1 VPEALVR
8 AHVQRYSRGKT
19 PDFSHD
25 RHQLILVSAGA
36 LAISSRDARWIVPT
50 GHGGWI
56 PARTRCSLEPAGATL
71 AAVLYLRP
79 DVVRGMEPACQVLA
93 IPAFLSAIVEHLVG
107 IESLPSDRT
116 GRRLAGVLADQI
128 AAAARIDL
136 RLPSPR
142 HPRATQVSELLMA
155 DPSDTPS
162 LEALGQELSVS
173 ARTLARHFVA
183 DTGLTLGQW
192 RLQFRL
198 THALTLVAS
207 GRAVKDV
214 AFEVGYESP
223 SAFVA
228 AFKRALGTTPG
239 KMFKN
244 SSRKHGNTEAPN
256 KI

>member
-8 AHVQRYSRGKT
+8 AHLQRYSRGRT

-25 RHQLILVSAGA
+25 RHQLISVSSGA

-50 GHGGWI
+50 GHAAWI
-56 PARTRCSLEPAGATL
+56 PARTRCSLEPAGATQ
-71 AAVLYLRP
+71 ATVLYIKP
-79 DVVRGMEPACQVLA
+79 EVVRWMEPACQVLA
-93 IPAFLSAIVEHLVG
+93 IPAFLAAIVEHMVG
-107 IESLPSDRT
+107 IEWLPSDRS

-128 AAAARIDL
+128 ATAGRVDL

-142 HPRATQVSELLMA
+142 HARTMQVSELLMA

-162 LEALGQELSVS
+162 LDALGHELSVS

-239 KMFKN
+239 KLF
-244 SSRKHGNTEAPN
+244 RR
-256 KI
+256 I